1 MRNEIYSRV
10 VIDLHS
16 IIELPLNG
24 LNITRHASKHEV
36 CVPTES
42 VPSESD
48 PNTFDYDPWRSGW
61 LDDSKGSSNIL
72 LLGRLFYRKS
82 N

>member
-36 CVPTES
+36 C